1 MMTQW
6 EKGEKTVLNNIL
18 FSSGNLCN
26 AGKNPKHV
34 LLARVVD
41 TASPQLSVTNTVTS
55 VIMLQVGCGFVWV
68 Q

>member
-1 MMTQW
+1 MQ
-6 EKGEKTVLNNIL
+6 E
-18 FSSGNLCN
+18 
-26 AGKNPKHV
+26 KNPKHV